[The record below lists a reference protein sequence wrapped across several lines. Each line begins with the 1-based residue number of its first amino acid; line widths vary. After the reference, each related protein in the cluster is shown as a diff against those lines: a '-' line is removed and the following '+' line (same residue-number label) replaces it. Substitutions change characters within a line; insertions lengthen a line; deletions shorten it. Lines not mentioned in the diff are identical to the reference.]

1 VFRRRRSAADAHRTA
16 CRRGDYL
23 CWRGDD
29 ALGVVLEVSVFD
41 VEIKWSDGDITRSF
55 FDDMMKGLILTDINR
70 HPILR

>member
-1 VFRRRRSAADAHRTA
+1 MPIAQPVDG
-16 CRRGDYL
+16 GDYL